1 MFASSL
7 RTTIQKSAASFLPS
21 SSVSPSLGGMDIHIR
36 FRIEMDILDNLDI
49 KKGRVA
55 ERKSAARPFF
65 VLESTATGKNV
76 ENSATIHLK

>member
-49 KKGRVA
+49 NNEPPVRC
-55 ERKSAARPFF
+55 
-65 VLESTATGKNV
+65 TGD
-76 ENSATIHLK
+76 SFCII

>member
-49 KKGRVA
+49 ND
-55 ERKSAARPFF
+55 EPPARC
-65 VLESTATGKNV
+65 TGG
-76 ENSATIHLK
+76 SFYII

>member
-49 KKGRVA
+49 NDEPPVRLTGGAFWIILFPDPKPQITGL
-55 ERKSAARPFF
+55 RK
-65 VLESTATGKNV
+65 
-76 ENSATIHLK
+76 IHPM